1 MANTRFQYLGQT
13 FPIESFV
20 WDGTGLVCTITAH
33 KLINGVT
40 AKAINT
46 SSSYDSVTGT
56 VQVIGVNSFR
66 IVGAPVLGSF
76 KEVSVNCWLPTQTGI
91 TKSYSLRK
99 GEGSES
105 VVQAYVIGTGGATV
119 TPQVSMDGVGWIP
132 LTALTCT
139 TTTLDSKHLAF
150 TTGWCFIRLSI
161 TALGA
166 NTQLIVV
173 VGD

>member
-1 MANTRFQYLGQT
+1 MATTRFQYLDQS

-20 WDGTGLVCTITAH
+20 WDGTGLICSITAH

-46 SSSYDSVTGT
+46 SSSYDSVTGV
-56 VQVIGVNSFR
+56 VQVINANSFR
-66 IVGAPVLGSF
+66 IVSAPVAGSF
-76 KEVSVNCWLPTQTGI
+76 KEVRVNCWLPTQTGLTPKYTI
-91 TKSYSLRK
+91 KK
-99 GEGSES
+99 GEGSET

-119 TPQVSMDGVGWIP
+119 TPQVSLDGVAWIP

-139 TTTLDSKHLAF
+139 TTNLDSKHLVF
-150 TTGWCFIRLSI
+150 TAGWGYIRLSI
-161 TALGA
+161 TALGTA
-166 NTQLIVV
+166 TQLFVV